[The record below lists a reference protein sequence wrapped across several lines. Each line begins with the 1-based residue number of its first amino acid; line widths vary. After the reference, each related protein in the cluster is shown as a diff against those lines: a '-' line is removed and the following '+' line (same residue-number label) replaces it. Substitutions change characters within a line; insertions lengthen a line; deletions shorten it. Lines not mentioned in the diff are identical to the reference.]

1 MMRTQLNAQT
11 SANLRANLRK
21 TSCKTL
27 QIASYKSL
35 ADLYTNVFTQ
45 MSSHKSLHT
54 KSLSTK
60 CLSSLLISSLDES
73 PPIRTAESQPSASS
87 PFQQKQQQQQ
97 NPSSYAHVQYYYAN
111 PNYSFGY
118 SQPANLIQTYLSRR
132 NQHTGYA
139 TRPKYL
145 SRNQSHKLANQ
156 QQRPGYSKQAETNSG
171 YQTMEHGAYYYRNGN
186 YEMHLISP
194 YCYMLLQ

>member
-1 MMRTQLNAQT
+1 MH
-11 SANLRANLRK
+11 K
-21 TSCKTL
+21 PL
-27 QIASYKSL
+27 QIFGQIFAKPLAKLYKSPL
-35 ADLYTNVFTQ
+35 TNHSRIFTQ
-45 MSSHKSLHT
+45 MSLYKCLHT
-54 KSLSTK
+54 KVFTQKSLSTK